1 MTYTQG
7 KDKNL
12 EMLGSKI
19 KAFREEKGVGIDTF
33 TREADLSKYY
43 YYRVEYG
50 NANPSI
56 LQLKKIASALGVNVK
71 DLIDF

>member
-43 YYRVEYG
+43 YYRV
-50 NANPSI
+50 
-56 LQLKKIASALGVNVK
+56 
-71 DLIDF
+71 